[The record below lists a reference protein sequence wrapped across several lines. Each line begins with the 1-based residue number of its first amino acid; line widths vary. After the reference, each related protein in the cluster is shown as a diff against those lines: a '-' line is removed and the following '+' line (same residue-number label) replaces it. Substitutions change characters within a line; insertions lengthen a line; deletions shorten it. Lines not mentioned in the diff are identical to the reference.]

1 MVMRR
6 ITSILVALL
15 SCLILSFYD
24 CFQRHSDSDG
34 WRTYRNEYL
43 IIDYPSDYEVLGEF
57 KYGVDNF
64 ADYRTDIPDAL
75 AANELDILP
84 VDSAEALPWIHIV
97 LSRMAFDSDLRF
109 FAELSA
115 FSRSDYEVSVSAVDS
130 TTFSGYPALSLT
142 FEYPWEDGDTLVQ
155 HQTIVRTDDLRLYY
169 VNFNYFKSSEQ
180 EDLAPMMKALATLKL
195 K

>member
-1 MVMRR
+1 MKR

-24 CFQRHSDSDG
+24 RCQHSDPG
-34 WRTYRNEYL
+34 RWRRYRNEYL
-43 IIDYPSDYEVLGEF
+43 RVDYPAGYRVVDRF
-57 KYGVDNF
+57 DYGVDNLKG
-64 ADYRTDIPDAL
+64 YRKDAPVAL

-84 VDSAEALPWIHIV
+84 LDSAEALPWIHIV
-97 LSRMAFDSDLRF
+97 LSRMAAFDSDLRF

-115 FSRSDYEVSVSAVDS
+115 FSKSDYEVSVSDIDS
-130 TTFSGYPALSLT
+130 ITFAGCPAMSLT

-155 HQTIVRTDDLRLYY
+155 HQTIVSTDDLSLYY
-169 VNFNYFKSSEQ
+169 VNLNHFKSCAQ
-180 EDLAPMMKALATLKL
+180 ENILPMAEALATLKL

>member
-1 MVMRR
+1 MRR

-24 CFQRHSDSDG
+24 HCQQHSDSDG
-34 WRTYRNEYL
+34 WCMYRNKY
-43 IIDYPSDYEVLGEF
+43 IKIDYPSDYEVLDEF

-64 ADYRTDIPDAL
+64 EDYRTDIPDAL

-84 VDSAEALPWIHIV
+84 LDSAEALPWIHIV
-97 LSRMAFDSDLRF
+97 LSRMSFDSDLRF

-115 FSRSDYEVSVSAVDS
+115 FSKSDYEVSVSTVDS
-130 TTFSGYPALSLT
+130 TTFAGYPAMSLT

-169 VNFNYFKSSEQ
+169 VNLNHFKSSAQ
-180 EDLAPMMKALATLKL
+180 EDLVPMMESLATLKL